1 MDPTGAPRNSRIHS
15 RGELYEKSV
24 QPVSGS
30 KEPLLKHH
38 LALLFAWAEE
48 RAIEVSQKRFGGA
61 VTSLRAQVETDI
73 DAYHDEWYTRV
84 EALAARLE
92 EGVDREERERVVV
105 ATRNDAER
113 AEKAFYALCEA
124 AFSGKDDAE
133 EAANLSD
140 AMANLGDDL
149 AFLTNSAASGGV
161 QAHFRALAALVHATV
176 KARAEGIGSKDG
188 GPMRKYLSLHQ
199 TVLNSAGGL
208 EAQ

>member
-1 MDPTGAPRNSRIHS
+1 MDPTGAPQNSRIRS
-15 RGELYEKSV
+15 RSELYEKSV
-24 QPVSGS
+24 QPVSGN

-48 RAIEVSQKRFGGA
+48 RAIEVSQERFGGV
-61 VTSLRAQVETDI
+61 VTSLRAQTETDI
-73 DAYHDEWYTRV
+73 DAYHDEWYARV
-84 EALAARLE
+84 KVLAARLE
-92 EGVDREERERVVV
+92 GVDDEERERAVV

-124 AFSGKDDAE
+124 AFSDKDDAE

-149 AFLTNSAASGGV
+149 AFLTNSTAPGGT
-161 QAHFRALAALVHATV
+161 QAHFRALAALVRACV
-176 KARAEGIGSKDG
+176 KARAEGIGSKNG
-188 GPMRKYLSLHQ
+188 AALRNYL
-199 TVLNSAGGL
+199 VLYQRTLLAAGGL